1 MIKISIVALIA
12 FLTLG
17 SSAFQLQG
25 PIRATTNSVFA
36 PQQRLG
42 RLNMF
47 SNKNDREEVNGIDK
61 ARSAAAGAVLA
72 TYLLTNAMIAAPA
85 FATYDYDKA
94 STDIGS
100 SIILAGRT
108 GARAGGRSS
117 TTSLSASSRSY
128 EPVRSTTTIIQPTI
142 GLAPAAPV
150 VVSPF
155 GYSYGYNPMP
165 GLGLG
170 LGLSAVN
177 SVGNE
182 IRDYNQEREIAQSK
196 IELEQAKGRE
206 ALLEQRLKA
215 LEDAQ
220 RK

>member
-1 MIKISIVALIA
+1 MIKSALVALA
-12 FLTLG
+12 FLVSG
-17 SSAFQLQG
+17 SSAFQVC
-25 PIRATTNSVFA
+25 PIHVTNNVAFGVSPRETTAVLKMA
-36 PQQRLG
+36 
-42 RLNMF
+42 
-47 SNKNDREEVNGIDK
+47 SNDDSSAGGIDK
-61 ARSAAAGAVLA
+61 ARSVTASAFLA
-72 TYLLTNAMIAAPA
+72 TYLLTNALFAAPA
-85 FATYDYDKA
+85 FATYDYDN
-94 STDIGS
+94 STPDISSGS
-100 SIILAGRT
+100 SILLAGRS

-142 GLAPAAPV
+142 GVAPVAPV

-165 GLGLG
+165 GLGLS
-170 LGLSAVN
+170 LGLSAMN

-215 LEDAQ
+215 LEDSQ
-220 RK
+220 KK